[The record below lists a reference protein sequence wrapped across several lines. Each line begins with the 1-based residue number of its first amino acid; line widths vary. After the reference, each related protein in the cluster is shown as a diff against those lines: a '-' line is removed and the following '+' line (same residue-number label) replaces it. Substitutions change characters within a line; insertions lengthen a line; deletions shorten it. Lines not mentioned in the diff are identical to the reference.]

1 MWRDSYDGISNR
13 QSDVDLVYDDDE
25 DTAKE
30 MIKKYNIKYIFFG
43 LREEE
48 KYGKITKYNVKKLG
62 KVIYEDDAALI
73 VEVE

>member
-13 QSDVDLVYDDDE
+13 QSDVDLIYSEDE

-43 LREEE
+43 MREEE

-62 KVIYEDDAALI
+62 KVIYEDDAAMI

>member
-1 MWRDSYDGISNR
+1 MRCPYCD
-13 QSDVDLVYDDDE
+13 
-25 DTAKE
+25 KE

-62 KVIYEDDAALI
+62 KTIYEDDAAMI

>member
-1 MWRDSYDGISNR
+1 
-13 QSDVDLVYDDDE
+13 
-25 DTAKE
+25 

-62 KVIYEDDAALI
+62 KVIYEEDETLI
-73 VEVE
+73 VEVK